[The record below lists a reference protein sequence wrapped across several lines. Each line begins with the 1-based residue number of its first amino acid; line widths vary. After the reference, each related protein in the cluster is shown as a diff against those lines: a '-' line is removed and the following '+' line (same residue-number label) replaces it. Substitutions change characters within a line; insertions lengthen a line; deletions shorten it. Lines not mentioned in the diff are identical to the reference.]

1 MDLIYFIN
9 LIYVM
14 GKRKKNHK
22 VNPETLADKIRRD
35 SEIKNFG
42 KIISLRPGKVM
53 KSKKDYKRKWKLSD
67 EIRKDF

>member
-1 MDLIYFIN
+1 MDLTYFIN

-14 GKRKKNHK
+14 GNRKKNHK

>member
-1 MDLIYFIN
+1 
-9 LIYVM
+9 M

-22 VNPETLADKIRRD
+22 VNPETLGDKIRRD

-42 KIISLRPGKVM
+42 KIISLRPGKIM

>member
-1 MDLIYFIN
+1 MDLTYFIN

-14 GKRKKNHK
+14 GNRKKNHK

-53 KSKKDYKRKWKLSD
+53 KSKKDYKRKWRLSD

>member
-1 MDLIYFIN
+1 MDLTYFIN

-22 VNPETLADKIRRD
+22 VNPDTLSDKIRRD